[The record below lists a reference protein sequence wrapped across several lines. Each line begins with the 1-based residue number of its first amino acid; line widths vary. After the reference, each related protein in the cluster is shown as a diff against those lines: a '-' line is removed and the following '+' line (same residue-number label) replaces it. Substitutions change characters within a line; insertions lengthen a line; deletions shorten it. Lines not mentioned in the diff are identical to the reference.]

1 MQVGNDCKKLSG
13 GNLTSVYR
21 QNETVLREQK
31 SWSSTIHRI
40 LLHLEKVG
48 YTNSPRFI
56 GIDESGKEILSF
68 VQGECKVDYPIT
80 NDSNEQLLIIKKV
93 AEMMR
98 KYHDATLS
106 FEITEKD
113 NWMFT
118 YKGPLE
124 KEVICHNDIA
134 PYNVTF
140 VHNIPYGLIDFD
152 TCCPAPRIWDIV
164 YALYRFVPF
173 SKKLYDIEKQTY
185 RNYDVYRDRNFRKNS
200 IRVFFDEYGMKCP
213 HDLFEQMIAR
223 LQALSDLI
231 YNEAKNGNS
240 AFSKMIE
247 EGHCDLYLEEVEFI
261 RENQKEWL

>member
-1 MQVGNDCKKLSG
+1 MENDYEKLSG

-21 QNETVLREQK
+21 RNETVMREQK
-31 SWSSTIHRI
+31 PWSSTIHRV
-40 LLHLEKVG
+40 LVHLEKVG
-48 YTNSPRFI
+48 YNNCPRFI
-56 GIDESGKEILSF
+56 GIDENGKEILSF
-68 VQGECKVDYPIT
+68 VKGECKYNYPFT
-80 NDSNEQLLIIKKV
+80 NNSNEQLLIIKKV

-106 FEITEKD
+106 FERAEKD
-113 NWMFT
+113 SWMFS

-140 VHNIPYGLIDFD
+140 VNSIPYGLIDFD

-173 SKKLYDIEKQTY
+173 SKRLYDMEKQEY
-185 RNYDVYRDRNFRKNS
+185 RNYDVYRDKNFRRKS
-200 IRVFFDEYGMKCP
+200 IRVFFDEYGMEWP
-213 HDLFEQMIAR
+213 YDLFEQMITR
-223 LQALSDLI
+223 LQALADLI
-231 YNEAKNGNS
+231 YDEAKNGNGS
-240 AFSKMIE
+240 FKKMLE
-247 EGHCDLYLEEVEFI
+247 EGHRDWYLEDIEFI